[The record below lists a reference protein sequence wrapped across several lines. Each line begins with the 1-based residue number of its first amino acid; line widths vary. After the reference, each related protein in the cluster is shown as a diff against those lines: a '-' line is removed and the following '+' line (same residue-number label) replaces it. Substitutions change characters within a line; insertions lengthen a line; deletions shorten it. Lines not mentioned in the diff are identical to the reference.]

1 MGVSLNV
8 TRDAA
13 GDLHDFVTGCFMVF
27 ESVLVG
33 KYLILLGIACV
44 CSLKSQRLRLDMG
57 MHQTRTALVSR

>member
-1 MGVSLNV
+1 MGISLDV

-27 ESVLVG
+27 ESVLMG

-44 CSLKSQRLRLDMG
+44 CLLKSQQLRLETRML
-57 MHQTRTALVSR
+57 QTRTALVSK